1 MTRKRRR
8 RLLTAILLLAALGLA
23 LARFPFWTRGLVA
36 EALSS
41 FFERPAT
48 VGAVQFRFFPFEIEV
63 RDIRVGGAAPEAP
76 PFLEVPRLVAVP
88 LIRPLWDRRA
98 RFTRLQIYGVKLR
111 VNAYRE
117 GGDDIP
123 KIKAGGGPGTEVRIG
138 RLTIQDGQVLV
149 DHQRVPL
156 NLDLPGFKGRL
167 LGRRAG
173 ALGGEIAFGPGPIRI
188 GANPPLPVS
197 AELGVILEG
206 RLLTVLQGRLR
217 AEKIDLAVTGT
228 LEIQSRPQGRF
239 ALQGPADLAVL
250 DRHLIHS
257 GLGLKGDARY
267 DGELTVDGS
276 RLRLQGRFA
285 GTQGEFDGVA
295 VPTFASQI
303 AWSEKGVRL
312 QGLELTA
319 LGGSGTIDLEIPPG
333 AGSLVHLTASMKEV
347 DADGL
352 VRAVFDLGETGVG
365 AAATGPL
372 ELRWPKGRTRHLTG
386 TLGVDLAA
394 KEDGRTPLL
403 GRFDWRAEEGLQT
416 VVGGDL
422 RTPTTQL
429 RLRGQIHEDR
439 RVDLLV
445 DGESRDLA
453 AADVL
458 GRRLRQSLGTAE
470 AQLAGISGA
479 GGFRGHWG
487 GTLELPVF
495 EGRFTG
501 QEVGY
506 LGVNW
511 GRAEWAGVMTPT
523 EIRSH
528 SLVVRRPG
536 GELWLDGRLETGFL
550 GDQDAAQVKVRIKD
564 WPAEDFTK
572 ALAWE
577 LDAQG
582 LVSGE
587 AEIQGRRSAPRGTV
601 RISGREGRYYGI
613 PYRNLELRS
622 ALRGSVTEVTLGRAG
637 VGGGEV
643 SFLGTAT
650 DEGIYDG
657 SVQIRDVDLGD
668 VLVPLAPEVPWG
680 GKVSGSFVMQ
690 GPLER
695 PRIEGQLSSQ
705 RLFLGDEGLGEL
717 FASLRGTGDGK
728 LALEASCRSPRV
740 ALALTG
746 NLRADPP
753 YRASLRLSAD
763 NTSLDPFLRLL
774 APRVP
779 TSLGVLATGQASI
792 EGPLLEP
799 TNLAVDAEI
808 SGLELL
814 LPSFPI
820 KNPVPLRLALRHGRL
835 DFQEVRFAGEGTALE
850 LSGRAALLEAG
861 GPLDLKLQGSTDL
874 RALGLLSPNL
884 RGRGGARVSV
894 AVAGTRGAPT
904 IDGRLEIDGG
914 AIRWRG
920 FPHGIEEIKGSLRFG
935 ETAAELAG
943 VTATVAGGSVEMEG
957 QATYPGG
964 RPGSFDLKA
973 SGRGMS
979 LRYPDGL
986 RSRVDAELRLFGDQA
1001 RQWLT
1006 GRVDVRE
1013 AVWTRRY
1020 DLASELLAES
1030 RPREESASLAGG
1042 LRNDIKVVAPGTV
1055 RIDNNLAALQARAEV
1070 ALQGTDQAPVIV
1082 GRAEIERGR
1091 LYFQGNTYTIKRGTL
1106 DFANPRRTD
1115 PLFDIEA
1122 ETRIQSYR
1130 ITLKINGT
1138 LDRVY
1143 PTLSADPYLTSVQ
1156 ILSLLAGADES
1167 TVASYETGPL
1177 RDAAQTR
1184 LAAAGA
1190 ATLATGK
1197 VFEEVGLEKGAA
1209 RLGLSRF
1216 SIDPSLV
1223 RGNTSN
1229 PNSTNPTARL
1239 TVGKRVTNDLNVL
1252 YSVDLRGTEEKLFS
1266 VEYTLKQGFSLLLTR
1281 AEPGGFGFDVSFR
1294 RSR

>member
-8 RLLTAILLLAALGLA
+8 RLLTTVLLLALLGLA

-41 FFERPAT
+41 FFERPVS

-76 PFLEVPRLVAVP
+76 PFLEIPRLVTVP

-98 RFTRLQIYGVKLR
+98 RFTRMQIYGVKLR
-111 VNAYRE
+111 INAYRE

-138 RLTIQDGQVLV
+138 RLTIQDGEVLV

-156 NLDLPGFKGRL
+156 DLDLPGFKGRL

-188 GANPPLPVS
+188 GANPPLSVS
-197 AELGVILEG
+197 TELSVLLEG
-206 RLLTVLQGRLR
+206 RLLTVTQGRLR

-239 ALQGPADLAVL
+239 LLRGPADLAVL
-250 DRHLIHS
+250 ERHLIHS
-257 GLGLKGDARY
+257 GFGLKGDARY

-285 GTQGEFDGVA
+285 GSQGEFDGVA
-295 VPTFASQI
+295 VPTFASRI

-319 LGGSGTIDLEIPPG
+319 LGGSGSIDLEIPPG
-333 AGSLVHLTASMKEV
+333 VGSLVHLTASMTDV
-347 DADGL
+347 DAEGL
-352 VRAVFDLGETGVG
+352 VRAVFDLGEAGVG
-365 AAATGPL
+365 AAASGPL
-372 ELRWPKGRTRHLTG
+372 DLSWPKGRTRHLTG
-386 TLGVDLAA
+386 TLGVELTA
-394 KEDGRTPLL
+394 KQDGRTPLW
-403 GRFDWRAEEGLQT
+403 GRFDWRAEQGLQT
-416 VVGGDL
+416 IAGGDL
-422 RTPTTQL
+422 RTPSTQL

-439 RVDLLV
+439 RVDLQV

-453 AADVL
+453 AADLL

-487 GTLELPVF
+487 GSLDVPVF
-495 EGRFTG
+495 EGRFSG

-511 GRAEWAGVMTPT
+511 GRAEWAGLMTPT

-528 SLVVRRPG
+528 SLVVRRPA

-550 GDQDAAQVKVRIKD
+550 GDQDAAEVRVRITD
-564 WPAEDFTK
+564 WPAEDFIR
-572 ALAWE
+572 ALAWD
-577 LDAQG
+577 LDARG

-587 AEIQGRRSAPRGTV
+587 AEIQGRRSAPQGTV

-613 PYRNLELRS
+613 PYRNLEVRS
-622 ALRGSVTEVTLGRAG
+622 TLRGSVTEVTLGRAS

-643 SFLGTAT
+643 SFAGSAT

-657 SVQIRDVDLGD
+657 SAQIREVEVGD
-668 VLVPLAPEVPWG
+668 VLVPPAPGVPWG
-680 GKVSGSFVMQ
+680 GKISGAFVMH
-690 GPLER
+690 GSLER
-695 PRIEGQLSSQ
+695 PRLEGQLSSR

-717 FASLRGTGDGK
+717 FASLRGIGDGQV
-728 LALEASCRSPRV
+728 ALDASCRSPRV
-740 ALALTG
+740 ALAATG
-746 NLRADPP
+746 SVRADPP
-753 YRASLRLSAD
+753 HRVSLRLSAGS
-763 NTSLDPFLRLL
+763 TSLDPFLRLL
-774 APRVP
+774 APRLP
-779 TSLGVLATGQASI
+779 AGLGLLAAGSALV
-792 EGPLLEP
+792 EGPLLDP
-799 TNLAVDAEI
+799 AKLAVDAEL
-808 SGLELL
+808 SQLELQ
-814 LPSFPI
+814 LPSYPI
-820 KNPVPLRLALRHGRL
+820 KNPAPLHLSMRDGGVEFR
-835 DFQEVRFAGEGTALE
+835 EVRLSAEGTALE
-850 LSGRAALLEAG
+850 LSGRASLDTG
-861 GPLDLKLQGSTDL
+861 GPLDLNLRGSADL
-874 RALGLLSPNL
+874 RALGLLSPSL
-884 RGRGGARVSV
+884 RGRGSAQVAV
-894 AVAGTRGAPT
+894 AVAGTRAAPRV
-904 IDGRLEIDGG
+904 DGRLQIEGG
-914 AIRWRG
+914 ALRFRG
-920 FPHGIEEIKGSLRFG
+920 FPHGLEDIKGTLRFG
-935 ETAAELAG
+935 ESAAELAG
-943 VTATVAGGSVEMEG
+943 VTATVAGGPVEMEG
-957 QATYPGG
+957 QATYSGG
-964 RPGSFDLKA
+964 RLGSFDLEA
-973 SGRGMS
+973 TGRGMS
-979 LRYPDGL
+979 LRYPEGL
-986 RSRVDAELRLFGDQA
+986 RSLMDAELRLFGDRE

-1030 RPREESASLAGG
+1030 RPRPETASLAGG
-1042 LRNDIKVVAPGTV
+1042 LSYDVKVVAPGTV
-1055 RIDNNLAALQARAEV
+1055 RIDNNLATLQARAEV
-1070 ALQGTDQAPVIV
+1070 ALQGKDQAPVIV

-1115 PLFDIEA
+1115 PAFDIEA

-1143 PTLSADPYLTSVQ
+1143 PTLTADPYLTSVQ

-1177 RDAAQTR
+1177 RGDAQTR

-1190 ATLATGK
+1190 ATLATGR
-1197 VFEEVGLEKGAA
+1197 VFEEVGLERGAA

-1223 RGNTSN
+1223 RGT
-1229 PNSTNPTARL
+1229 STNPTARL
-1239 TVGKRVTNDLNVL
+1239 TVGKRVTSDLNVL

-1266 VEYTLKQGFSLLLTR
+1266 VEYTLRQGFSLLLTR